1 MNKRHETHDDMGDR
15 KELELAEGV
24 GGAIEGTKL
33 GVPVALMV
41 WNEYDW
47 GAKGVEDPVFAAR

>member
-1 MNKRHETHDDMGDR
+1 MGDR

-33 GVPVALMV
+33 GVLVPVALLV
-41 WNEYDW
+41 
-47 GAKGVEDPVFAAR
+47 